1 MSNRAGRQWG
11 LHGVRH
17 GRLHGGGQK
26 GVGLIEVLIALIVLS
41 LGLLVAVNMQLQSI
55 RSNQDSYY
63 HSQALML
70 ANEMMDRMIGN
81 PEGVADGDYNGKQTA
96 ATAADPGCANSGCD
110 AANQALLDIFEWS
123 AKLHDLRNE
132 SSFIPLLPTSIDG
145 TPASGSVSSP
155 DIDGVYTVTMS
166 WTRMDG
172 DTQVTETLPVRFI
185 P

>member
-1 MSNRAGRQWG
+1 MSIRTGRQ
-11 LHGVRH
+11 L
-17 GRLHGGGQK
+17 GRPLARPLARPSSRQR
-26 GVGLIEVLIALIVLS
+26 GVGLIEVLVALIVLS

-55 RSNQDSYY
+55 RTNQDSYY

-81 PEGVADGDYNGKQTA
+81 PEGVADGDYDDIETA
-96 ATAADPGCANSGCD
+96 ATARDPGCANTGCD
-110 AANQALLDIFEWS
+110 AEDQALLDLFEWS
-123 AKLHDLRNE
+123 AKLHDLRSE
-132 SSFIPLLPTSIDG
+132 SSFIPLLPKSVSG
-145 TPASGSVSSP
+145 TPASGSVSNP

-172 DTQVTETLPVRFI
+172 DQEVNETLPVRFI

>member
-1 MSNRAGRQWG
+1 MSNRTGRSFSRPSARPSARQ
-11 LHGVRH
+11 R
-17 GRLHGGGQK
+17 

-41 LGLLVAVNMQLQSI
+41 FGLLVAVNMQLQSI
-55 RSNQDSYY
+55 RTNQDSYY

-81 PEGVADGDYNGKQTA
+81 PEGVADGNYNGIETA
-96 ATAADPGCANSGCD
+96 ATARDPGCANTGCD
-110 AANQALLDIFEWS
+110 AADQALLDLFEWS
-123 AKLHDLRNE
+123 AKLHDLRSE
-132 SSFIPLLPTSIDG
+132 SSFIPLLPTSVSG
-145 TPASGSVSSP
+145 ASASGSVSTP

-172 DTQVTETLPVRFI
+172 NQEVNEILPVRFV